1 MQAESSHKYELIKVG
16 KSKIHRSDQTRR
28 FYQVKALRN
37 IPEHN
42 VKAGDLGGFVTHK
55 KTLSQ
60 EGSCWISGEAQA
72 VGSHIRII
80 EDAFIGDKVVLQTFS
95 SSFRNF
101 SPIVISGNAEISE
114 NATVTSSY
122 TWIHAPDKCVITQNA
137 KIYGNA
143 YLDSAVE
150 VKGASKIYGEAKI
163 IKAYEIDNCE
173 IYDNV
178 VIYRECYVKNSSVF
192 GNTVVQEEAKIRS
205 SVICGDAVIYKSQI
219 ITEGTVIEGQQV
231 LKEGY
236 KEPDSTFVQIPSIES
251 LLQLEAPAISGE
263 TGKTQNKELPP
274 AGNAV
279 SPGIMKAYREVC
291 ENIDSYRTDIVKII
305 KYPVMT
311 DQRDAHTLDMM
322 VALKTA
328 QRLEE
333 DDPKEFKEAVLTL
346 EKVFMKAESN
356 ARRVASSLLSDS
368 EKRKTEKAKD
378 LFQVASDEASSEQEK
393 KVAFIQG
400 FKQLE
405 GIIDVPD
412 VAVDTLRIKIGLKE
426 LEG

>member
-1 MQAESSHKYELIKVG
+1 MQAESSYKYELIKVG

-55 KTLSQ
+55 NTLSH
-60 EGSCWISGEAQA
+60 EGSCWIGGEAQT
-72 VGSHIRII
+72 VGTHIRII
-80 EDAFIGDKVVLQTFS
+80 EDAFIGDKVVVQTFS
-95 SSFRNF
+95 SGFRNF
-101 SPIVISGNAEISE
+101 APIIISGNAEITE

-122 TWIHAPDKCVITQNA
+122 TWIHAPDKCSITQNA

-143 YLDSAVE
+143 YLDSAIE
-150 VKGASKIYGEAKI
+150 VRGASKIYGESKV

-173 IYDNV
+173 IYDNA
-178 VIYRECYVKNSSVF
+178 VISRGCNLNNSSVS
-192 GNTVVQEEAKIRS
+192 GNTEVQEESNIRS
-205 SVICGDAVIYKSQI
+205 SVICGDAVIYKNQI

-236 KEPDSTFVQIPSIES
+236 REPDSVFGKIPSIES
-251 LLQLEAPAISGE
+251 LLKPEVPAIAGGM
-263 TGKTQNKELPP
+263 GKTQNKQLSSS
-274 AGNAV
+274 GNAV

-291 ENIDSYRTDIVKII
+291 ENIDAYRTDIVKII

-311 DQRDAHTLDMM
+311 DQRDDHTLDMM

-328 QRLEE
+328 QRLEG
-333 DDPKEFKEAVLTL
+333 DDPKEFKEAVLAL

-356 ARRVASSLLSDS
+356 ARRIASSLLSES

-378 LFQVASDEASSEQEK
+378 LFQVASNEVSSEQEK

-405 GIIDVPD
+405 GIVDVPE
-412 VAVDTLRIKIGLKE
+412 VAVDTFRIKIGLPQ
-426 LEG
+426 LEM